1 MERGTRG
8 GGIVSAARLDVLTPE
23 CMDRALRHAAAKIN
37 PQSTWSDTLDDIVSA
52 PVKRAAL
59 KTWAYEGM
67 EIETCQIT
75 VKFDSE
81 GEPAGLTAWAPPARL
96 IEDVSPSGIHWSTG
110 SFAEFKGTRAYT
122 VARSDWNDGCG
133 IQDVWVGG
141 YEWGANTLVLVLHRQ
156 LS

>member
-1 MERGTRG
+1 MATRVERGPRGARHRG
-8 GGIVSAARLDVLTPE
+8 GGIMSAARLDVLTPE

-37 PQSTWSDTLDDIVSA
+37 RRASWADTLDTVNAA

-59 KTWAYEGM
+59 KTWIAEGM

-81 GEPAGLTAWAPPARL
+81 GEPGGLTAWAPPAR
-96 IEDVSPSGIHWSTG
+96 IVEDVSPSGIHWTTG
-110 SFAEFKGTRAYT
+110 SFAEFKGTRGYT
-122 VARSDWNDGCG
+122 ATPEFWA
-133 IQDVWVGG
+133 GG
-141 YEWGANTLVLVLHRQ
+141 YEWGANTLVLVIHRR